1 MLDKVQKSGSLYAC
15 LINRETIKLKTSY
28 IISNQVR
35 NNDCFRFVLASF
47 QDRLF
52 LKIESFSFVLRLACS
67 RRRSDSENTKKL
79 EAVDFSYQRNL
90 PLFG

>member
-1 MLDKVQKSGSLYAC
+1 MKPSGAKVLDKAVHKSASLYAC

-28 IISNQVR
+28 IISNQVN

-52 LKIESFSFVLRLACS
+52 LKIGSFSFVLRLACS
-67 RRRSDSENTKKL
+67 RRRSDSEN
-79 EAVDFSYQRNL
+79 SI
-90 PLFG
+90 